1 MGDNQEYR
9 DEALSALMDGET
21 DELELRRTLKSLA
34 EDPGQRRK
42 WQRYQLASAAMR
54 RELPPQMVDL
64 SSRISESLAREQPHR
79 PSINRFLQPLGKVA
93 IAASVAAIA
102 VLGVQNWQL
111 SVPGGAPDTAV
122 AESATAG
129 QVSGPQ
135 FQLPAGYDYPPVGG
149 RTVSAGSA
157 PQVSNRSVYVVGPT
171 DAELPSKTEIE
182 GYLNRMMQWHTEN
195 AAATKSQ
202 GMMPYARLPQEVV
215 EP

>member
-79 PSINRFLQPLGKVA
+79 PSINRFLRGSHY
-93 IAASVAAIA
+93 IH
-102 VLGVQNWQL
+102 
-111 SVPGGAPDTAV
+111 
-122 AESATAG
+122 
-129 QVSGPQ
+129 
-135 FQLPAGYDYPPVGG
+135 
-149 RTVSAGSA
+149 GSA